1 MEDPARIPQVIGQL
15 QRAWEAQPDLSLAT
29 LFGMLETHGVGW
41 GTDDQTLLGV
51 LAQLEQ
57 RHPTY
62 LAGYSRH
69 AAAGQE
75 NQVQGRYLVET
86 ESPDHRVTLD
96 PYRVGVRRVG
106 RDGER
111 LRPGLWEF
119 ERIRTCRP
127 GLPLVIADGSGI
139 DHRLGIVVRI
149 TLLDPAPTSEVT
161 DLTGLQRRDID
172 NGVYHLQFDRG
183 DVAVL
188 DHGLEVYSI
197 GRRAI
202 EQRRHKWSALSV
214 ARAGEPLIV
223 AQPGGEVLT
232 LGTLEKIVV
241 LES

>member
-1 MEDPARIPQVIGQL
+1 MKDPARIPRVIDQL

-41 GTDDQTLLGV
+41 GTDDQTLLTV
-51 LAQLEQ
+51 LAEQEQ
-57 RHPTY
+57 RHPTHVS
-62 LAGYSRH
+62 GHSRH
-69 AAAGQE
+69 AAVGE
-75 NQVQGRYLVET
+75 GDQVQGGYLIET

-96 PYRVGVRRVG
+96 PYRVSVRRIG
-106 RDGER
+106 RQGER
-111 LRPGLWEF
+111 LRPGLWEY
-119 ERIRTCRP
+119 ERVRTCRP
-127 GLPLVIADGSGI
+127 GLPLVISDSSGI

-149 TLLDPAPTSEVT
+149 TLLDPAPASEVV
-161 DLTGLQRRDID
+161 DLTGLRRQDIG

-202 EQRRHKWSALSV
+202 EQHRHKWSALSL
-214 ARAGEPLIV
+214 ARTGESLIV